1 MNTEFSVKERVSAN
15 GSIALS
21 RVYSLWNSVRVRENR
36 FKGIILL
43 SSIRRPF
50 QFRGRPFM
58 IEGRN
63 RMPTIDLPA
72 TGMNIGI
79 LMKMNGISAADVAD
93 RMGFSS
99 RNAVYKWIKGE
110 SLPTL
115 DNIVILAELLDVTV
129 EEILVI
135 TRR

>member
-1 MNTEFSVKERVSAN
+1 
-15 GSIALS
+15 
-21 RVYSLWNSVRVRENR
+21 
-36 FKGIILL
+36 
-43 SSIRRPF
+43 
-50 QFRGRPFM
+50 
-58 IEGRN
+58 
-63 RMPTIDLPA
+63 MPTIDLPA

>member
-1 MNTEFSVKERVSAN
+1 
-15 GSIALS
+15 
-21 RVYSLWNSVRVRENR
+21 
-36 FKGIILL
+36 
-43 SSIRRPF
+43 
-50 QFRGRPFM
+50 M

-72 TGMNIGI
+72 TGMNIGE

-110 SLPTL
+110 ALPTL
-115 DNIVILAELLDVTV
+115 DNILILADLLDVTI
-129 EEILVI
+129 EDILVV
-135 TRR
+135 TRI